1 MQHMVKTC
9 EVCGHEPM
17 THMSIY
23 QRIHL
28 LVKVMLNVIPWW
40 WLSPSKSPK
49 IVVQSE
55 VLSSGKINPYPKCV
69 CIPGEDKAL
78 YPQWWDGLN
87 IINWLPNDWED
98 LWGMCHTGAPQLYLL
113 CDTDEVLLQSYHGG
127 LLVLHTYFNCRLITC
142 LFSPKCANWGHGKP
156 GNSKIF
162 IITIVVTVM

>member
-1 MQHMVKTC
+1 MLELVFSSSFYLSASCFCFMQHMVKTC

-113 CDTDEVLLQSYHGG
+113 CDTGWGSTSELPWRPSGSPH
-127 LLVLHTYFNCRLITC
+127 
-142 LFSPKCANWGHGKP
+142 LF
-156 GNSKIF
+156 
-162 IITIVVTVM
+162 